1 MLSPADDKEFHAPSR
16 SFHVERSQPLR
27 ATRTALCR
35 GGHSQA
41 PAQAS
46 SREPADPGAL
56 VSAAGPSGCRTRR
69 PRPLDRSRPALLL
82 GLARM
87 SEQRDAAHLDASH
100 RDLVYQVAAFQSVC
114 GDAFVRQE
122 YIAGAS
128 YALCTALDEAAALSS
143 TSATDRLTGRGLPVQ
158 PQLGVQFHGDGRGG
172 HNVFLFMAN
181 LLKNPTHHID
191 LLELLLIVIALGFEG
206 MYREAING
214 KRALDEIRHAV
225 LEAVRTCRGDTV
237 PVAHWSLIER
247 LLWARVKP
255 SELANTKE
263 ELLS

>member
-1 MLSPADDKEFHAPSR
+1 MPLREAFTLNAHNHFEQLALRFVAAATPRPQPKPLLASRQILARLSP
-16 SFHVERSQPLR
+16 QPDRLVAVR
-27 ATRTALCR
+27 AARVPLI
-35 GGHSQA
+35 
-41 PAQAS
+41 
-46 SREPADPGAL
+46 E
-56 VSAAGPSGCRTRR
+56 AAR
-69 PRPLDRSRPALLL
+69 PLLL

-158 PQLGVQFHGDGRGG
+158 PQLAVQFHGDGRGG

-206 MYREAING
+206 MCREAING